1 MLKRGSASRGSLP
14 ADWPTNKAFFF
25 WSNGLYASLVDNIK

>member
-14 ADWPTNKAFFF
+14 ADWPTNKAFF
-25 WSNGLYASLVDNIK
+25 GVTDYMLA